1 MNDTQ
6 GVGWEVGRKEDV
18 KAVRK
23 GGRVGGKRGNEIMIF
38 NTGMKE

>member
-6 GVGWEVGRKEDV
+6 GEGREVGRKEDV

>member
-38 NTGMKE
+38 NT